1 MSVKVKFPVQVRR
14 GSVVVRIFRQKKAG
28 VFTVA
33 YYEDGQRKRVSFGD
47 LADAR
52 EEADNTADRLSHCN
66 GSSLILKGGDL
77 AEYAMAREC
86 LNQVGARL
94 DIAASEYS
102 QAISILNGR
111 GTLLEA
117 VRYFSTSNAAD
128 ITPIRTQDL
137 VADLIRAREANH
149 ASIRHLKD
157 LRLRL
162 NRFVKSFQCEV
173 HTIRPAQVQ
182 DFLLALK
189 LSPRSMNNFRM
200 AISNLFTHAKLRG
213 HAPKDFDPL
222 SNIPW
227 AKEADSEV
235 EIFSPDEMKIIL
247 ENAGTKMV
255 PYLAIAAFAG
265 LRQAEIIQLDWSE
278 VKEDHIVIRGSISKT
293 RDKRQAPIP
302 PNLAEWLRPF
312 RQQSGPVVPFDNVA
326 NQLSKLALVAKLKWK
341 RNGLRH
347 AFGSHLLAI
356 QKDPASVA
364 YQMGN
369 SVAMVFKHYRKVVT
383 EAQAIR
389 WFALYPDSNFRPV
402 FRLPAQPRL
411 ESVPAVA

>member
-1 MSVKVKFPVQVRR
+1 MKTKFPVEVRR
-14 GSVVVRIFRQKKAG
+14 GSIVVRIFRQKEAG

-52 EEADNTADRLSHCN
+52 EEADNTADRLSRSN
-66 GSSLILKGGDL
+66 SSSLILNGSDL

-86 LNQVGARL
+86 LNRVGARL

-102 QAISILNGR
+102 QAMSVLNGR

-117 VRYFSTSNAAD
+117 VRYFCACRAGEV
-128 ITPIRTQDL
+128 IPIRTQAL
-137 VADLIRAREANH
+137 VDDLIKAREANH
-149 ASIRHLKD
+149 ASKRHVQDLKS
-157 LRLRL
+157 RLD
-162 NRFVKSFQCEV
+162 RFAAAFECEV

-213 HAPKDFDPL
+213 HAANDFDPL
-222 SNIPW
+222 ANIPW
-227 AKEADSEV
+227 AKQVDGEV
-235 EIFSPDEMKIIL
+235 EIYSPDELKIIF
-247 ENAGTKMV
+247 EHARKEMV

-265 LRQAEIIQLDWSE
+265 LRQAEVGQLDWNE
-278 VKEDHIVIRGSISKT
+278 VKDEHIVVRGGISKT

-302 PNLAEWLRPF
+302 PNLTEWLRPF

-326 NQLSKLALVAKLKWK
+326 NQLSKLVRK
-341 RNGLRH
+341 RIWT
-347 AFGSHLLAI
+347 STC
-356 QKDPASVA
+356 
-364 YQMGN
+364 
-369 SVAMVFKHYRKVVT
+369 VT
-383 EAQAIR
+383 
-389 WFALYPDSNFRPV
+389 
-402 FRLPAQPRL
+402 
-411 ESVPAVA
+411 